1 MYTNEGKGDDAI
13 ALYAAVTPH
22 TFTIERLLPA
32 AASHGS
38 HRYREFLRSH
48 THVGVMCA
56 LGSALVARS
65 DSVGALGVYMLAL
78 GVDPTNARVKLA
90 IDQVTVTKY
99 LAAAAAIA

>member
-1 MYTNEGKGDDAI
+1 MR
-13 ALYAAVTPH
+13 AAHVCFMLAACCVTRR
-22 TFTIERLLPA
+22 FLC
-32 AASHGS
+32 
-38 HRYREFLRSH
+38 RYREFLRSH

-90 IDQVTVTKY
+90 IDQVTATTTTTTT
-99 LAAAAAIA
+99 AAAAHALSAPCA